1 MINYDK
7 MLEELAEN
15 VRAIVASSSY
25 CTIAEFCRA
34 KGLDKSSVA
43 RIASGKHAPTL
54 KSLVEIAN
62 AADVSLAKLMGPE
75 AF

>member
-15 VRAIVASSSY
+15 VRAAIASSGY
-25 CTIAEFCRA
+25 CSINEFCKA
-34 KGLDKSSVA
+34 NGLHESSVT
-43 RIASGKHAPTL
+43 RIASGKRVPTL

-62 AADVSLAKLMGPE
+62 AADVSFAKLMGPE

>member
-7 MLEELAEN
+7 MLEGLAEN
-15 VRAIVASSSY
+15 VRAVIATSGY
-25 CTIAEFCRA
+25 CTISEFCKA
-34 KGLDKSSVA
+34 KGLRESSVT
-43 RIASGKHAPTL
+43 RIASGKRVPTL

-62 AADVSLAKLMGPE
+62 AADVSFAKPIGPE